1 MARPPEDPETLEPGF
16 LFEWYINPTFPSP
29 FYVAGGSGVAPA
41 AAARSPA
48 CDSDSDSDSGSDGS
62 GSARGAEDAVGV
74 GPGAAAG
81 GGAESGPRIDSD
93 RRESVSESAR
103 RAAADEADPRRAGL
117 RVVSIDSDSD
127 SEYLESENVC
137 SFDLESQRNLA
148 AELEWEEVSEQA
160 HDRDEEEVTV
170 SSENFTEELEGG
182 EEDDNDFVARHLEW
196 EFLLAV
202 NNVQNIPT
210 WDYGPHV
217 APPDD
222 FFYAAEFDILLD
234 QFVENEVAIRGSP
247 PAAKAAVEDLPLIIL
262 SESNVQLSGGVCAV
276 CKDEV
281 SVGDGVR
288 KLPCSHYYHGDCILP
303 WLAIRNSCP
312 ICRYELPTDD
322 LEYERSKG
330 RSSGGRVTW
339 DSQVSEDFELFA

>member
-1 MARPPEDPETLEPGF
+1 MAARPPEDLETLESGV
-16 LFEWYINPTFPSP
+16 LFEWYVNPAFSSP
-29 FYVAGGSGVAPA
+29 FYVAGGSGVAL
-41 AAARSPA
+41 AARSPA
-48 CDSDSDSDSGSDGS
+48 YDSDSDSESGGSD
-62 GSARGAEDAVGV
+62 SASDAEDAVEV
-74 GPGAAAG
+74 GPAAG
-81 GGAESGPRIDSD
+81 GGAESGVGTDSD
-93 RRESVSESAR
+93 RRESVSESVR

-127 SEYLESENVC
+127 SEYLESEN
-137 SFDLESQRNLA
+137 LESFELGSQGNLA
-148 AELEWEEVSEQA
+148 EELEWEEVSEQA

-182 EEDDNDFVARHLEW
+182 GGEDDDDSVARHW
-196 EFLLAV
+196 EFLVAV
-202 NNVQNIPT
+202 NNMQSNLT
-210 WDYGPHV
+210 WDYGPFP
-217 APPDD
+217 APDD

-234 QFVENEVAIRGSP
+234 QFAENDVAIRGSP
-247 PAAKAAVEDLPLIIL
+247 PAAKAAVDDLPLIIL
-262 SESNVQLSGGVCAV
+262 SESDVKLSGGVCAV

-330 RSSGGRVTW
+330 RSSRGRVTW